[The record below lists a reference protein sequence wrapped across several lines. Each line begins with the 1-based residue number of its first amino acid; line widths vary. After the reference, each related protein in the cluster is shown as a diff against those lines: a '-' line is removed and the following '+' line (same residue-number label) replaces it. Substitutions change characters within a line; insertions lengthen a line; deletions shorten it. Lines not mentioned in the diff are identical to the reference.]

1 MESKRQITTEKGQ
14 RLADNYGVKFFE
26 TSARDSVNVE
36 TAFFEFAKA
45 IKAKEDKKNLD
56 HQSANGAGNKRP
68 AGGKGGGLNINVPGT
83 KNANSFF
90 RNLCNIL

>member
-1 MESKRQITTEKGQ
+1 MITTEKGQ

-36 TAFFEFAKA
+36 QAFFEFAKA

-56 HQSANGAGNKRP
+56 NQANGASKKQPGKS
-68 AGGKGGGLNINVPGT
+68 GGVNINVPGT
-83 KNANSFF
+83 KGPNSFF
-90 RNLCNIL
+90 KNLCNIL

>member
-1 MESKRQITTEKGQ
+1 MESKRQITSERGQ
-14 RLADNYGVKFFE
+14 RLAEDYGVKFFE

-36 TAFFEFAKA
+36 QAFFEFAKA

-56 HQSANGAGNKRP
+56 NQNMNGAGR
-68 AGGKGGGLNINVPGT
+68 GKKGANNVDIKLPGSS
-83 KNANSFF
+83 KNVNSFF